1 MSAPYQVSILGAK
14 EFSAE
19 MTRLAESLYEDE
31 AGRVYLAAAKV
42 IAAEARRL
50 APMGRY
56 PAFAAISYQKGTGQ
70 LRRGY
75 QKAPGRLRKAIVA
88 AQFKRAKAQR
98 FGPGAYAQVNLKRS
112 RGVTAPYGHI
122 VAGGRRAAVA
132 RKGYFFWREG
142 SGSRQF
148 VKTRTVA
155 GFAGRDYFQRAV
167 VSRSQAVLDRAT
179 EEVRRQI
186 ERRYR

>member
-19 MTRLAESLYEDE
+19 MARLAESLYEDE

-50 APMGRY
+50 APMGRH
-56 PAFAAISYQKGTGQ
+56 PAFAAIGGLNRYQKQ
-70 LRRGY
+70 
-75 QKAPGRLRKAIVA
+75 PGRLRKAIVA
-88 AQFKRAKAQR
+88 AQFKRAEAQR

-122 VAGGRRAAVA
+122 VAGGRRTSTA
-132 RKGYFFWREG
+132 RKGFFFWREG
-142 SGSRQF
+142 SDSRQF

-155 GFAGRDYFQRAV
+155 GFSGRDYFQRAV
-167 VSRSQAVLDRAT
+167 VSRSQAVLDRAA
-179 EEVRRQI
+179 EEVKRQI